1 MPSKLLFLPLFLL
14 LVRETGALL
23 NRPLA
28 SSGLRSTTSLFAKPI
43 KVSDWAQ
50 NLEDGTMIKDG
61 AVLSADDVRAEAAA
75 AASAAT
81 VPKKAQ
87 KMELFVKAGP
97 EGTDIGDCPFAQYNR
112 MVLAAKGV
120 SYTTTPCTADTKSDW
135 LVESYEGKMP
145 CLLHEGE
152 ARVESEDISLCM
164 YDSAFPRSG
173 SLNSTNL
180 TQRTRFTSLLR
191 SLARST
197 TDLNFFF
204 SSPQLRPATDAT
216 DAATAGFFPALAK
229 FLKNKDKAADAALQE
244 DLEAKLATLDAHLAS
259 VAEETAGD
267 DAAPLFMAGGGSIG
281 LADCALAPKLFHLR
295 AAAAHYKTPPF
306 SVDPVTYPA
315 LARYMAGIFE
325 HPAFL
330 ESAVP
335 DETVIWGW
343 GNARGD

>member
-1 MPSKLLFLPLFLL
+1 VPSLGLGHSTQP
-14 LVRETGALL
+14 TSL
-23 NRPLA
+23 NELA
-28 SSGLRSTTSLFAKPI
+28 SLHYFA
-43 KVSDWAQ
+43 
-50 NLEDGTMIKDG
+50 
-61 AVLSADDVRAEAAA
+61 
-75 AASAAT
+75 
-81 VPKKAQ
+81 
-87 KMELFVKAGP
+87 
-97 EGTDIGDCPFAQYNR
+97 
-112 MVLAAKGV
+112 
-120 SYTTTPCTADTKSDW
+120 
-135 LVESYEGKMP
+135 
-145 CLLHEGE
+145 
-152 ARVESEDISLCM
+152 
-164 YDSAFPRSG
+164 
-173 SLNSTNL
+173 
-180 TQRTRFTSLLR
+180 R